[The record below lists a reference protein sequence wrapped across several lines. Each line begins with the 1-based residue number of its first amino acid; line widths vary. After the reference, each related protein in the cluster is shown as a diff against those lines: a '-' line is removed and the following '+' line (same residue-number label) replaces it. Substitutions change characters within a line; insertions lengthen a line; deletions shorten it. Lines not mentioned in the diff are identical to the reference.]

1 MKTAILVPIAAA
13 ALSAYA
19 EGPGEASPK
28 HSGGGA
34 SASVLAQ
41 APRDYATYNVCEA
54 VPGDAIARA
63 VGGKLVTTRP
73 TFDKNWSRCLYM
85 VTTPGS
91 DRQRGYV
98 VWLGPAADF
107 EDMKPHIEEPITP
120 VSGLG
125 DGAYIYR
132 DKGDGRF
139 KIYVLMRGQQTF
151 ETTGEASE
159 SVRKVAE
166 AVLAVLRNKP
176 S

>member
-1 MKTAILVPIAAA
+1 MKTAILIPIAAA

-19 EGPGEASPK
+19 EGSGETSPK
-28 HSGGGA
+28 HSEGG
-34 SASVLAQ
+34 SASVRAQ
-41 APRDYATYNVCEA
+41 ASRDYTKFNVCEA

-63 VGGKLVTTRP
+63 MGGRIVTTRP

-91 DRQRGYV
+91 DRQRGYT
-98 VWLGPAADF
+98 VWLAPPPDF
-107 EDMKPHIEEPITP
+107 EDMKPYIEEPITP
-120 VSGLG
+120 VAGLG

-139 KIYVLMRGQQTF
+139 KIYVLMRGQQTIS
-151 ETTGEASE
+151 TTGETAE
-159 SVRKVAE
+159 SARKVAE
-166 AVLAVLRNKP
+166 AVLAVLRKKP